1 MINRKPS
8 IYCFVTNDLNQ
19 DQRMHRIC
27 TTIAEMGYEVI
38 LTGRK
43 KKHSEPILD
52 FPFIQRRLDCFFNH
66 GPLFYLEYN
75 IRICLLLMRK
85 KPDVIYS
92 VDTDTLPGCT
102 MAKLWT
108 GKKMIFDSHEYY
120 SESPELTSRPIK
132 RSIWKWVE
140 KIAIPRADKAITVNQ
155 SLSDLLSKK
164 YKNDFIPVYNVPF
177 KEKGAVVEVEKS
189 DFILYQGVLNQGRG
203 LEEMILAMQWIQDAR
218 LVIAGEGDLSQQLRA
233 MAAVS
238 PVKDRITF
246 MGWLTPGALSKLTR
260 QALLGVNLLDGS
272 SLNYYY
278 SLANKFFDYMH
289 AGVPSLNMDFPEYH
303 RMIEQY
309 DTGYLLDNLTPESL
323 AATINNILNDQAEL
337 ERKKAHCYLA
347 SEDLN
352 WENEAVKIKNL
363 LSDLMESKN
372 MDSAI

>member
-1 MINRKPS
+1 MINRKHS

-38 LTGRK
+38 LYGRK
-43 KKHSEPILD
+43 KKQSEPLLD

-75 IRICLLLMRK
+75 IRICLLLIRM
-85 KPDVIYS
+85 KPDVFYS
-92 VDTDTLPGCT
+92 VDTDTILGCT
-102 MAKLWT
+102 IAKLWS

-132 RSIWKWVE
+132 KSIWKWVE

-155 SLSDLLSKK
+155 SLSELLSKK
-164 YKNDFIPVYNVPF
+164 YKNEFIPVYNVPF
-177 KEKGAVVEVEKS
+177 KENGHETQVEKS
-189 DFILYQGVLNQGRG
+189 NFILYQGVLNQGRG
-203 LEEMILAMQWIQDAR
+203 LEEMILAMQWIQDAH

-233 MAAVS
+233 MAAES

-246 MGWLTPGALSKLTR
+246 KGWLTPVALTKLTR

-289 AGVPSLNMDFPEYH
+289 AGVPSLNMDFPEY
-303 RMIEQY
+303 RYMIKKY
-309 DTGYLLDNLTPESL
+309 DTGYLLDTLSPESL
-323 AATINNILNDQAEL
+323 ATTINDILNDHVVWEK
-337 ERKKAHCYLA
+337 KKANCFLA
-347 SEDLN
+347 AEDLN
-352 WENEAVKIKNL
+352 WQNEAIKIRHL
-363 LSDLMESKN
+363 VSDLMENKMNST
-372 MDSAI
+372 I

>member
-1 MINRKPS
+1 MINRKPT

-27 TTIAEMGYEVI
+27 TTIAEMGYDVI
-38 LTGRK
+38 LNGRK
-43 KKHSEPILD
+43 KKQSEPVLD
-52 FPFIQRRLDCFFNH
+52 FPFTQRRMDCFFDH

-75 IRICLLLMRK
+75 LRICLFLIRK

-92 VDTDTLPGCT
+92 VDTDTLLGCT
-102 MAKLWT
+102 IAKLWT

-132 RSIWKWVE
+132 KSIWKWVE

-189 DFILYQGVLNQGRG
+189 NIILYQGVLNQGRG

-233 MAAVS
+233 IAAVS
-238 PVKDRITF
+238 PVKDQITF

-309 DTGYLLDNLTPESL
+309 DTGYLLDKLTPESL
-323 AATINNILNDQAEL
+323 AATINIILNDPAEL
-337 ERKKAHCYLA
+337 ERKKAHCYQA
-347 SEDLN
+347 AEVLN